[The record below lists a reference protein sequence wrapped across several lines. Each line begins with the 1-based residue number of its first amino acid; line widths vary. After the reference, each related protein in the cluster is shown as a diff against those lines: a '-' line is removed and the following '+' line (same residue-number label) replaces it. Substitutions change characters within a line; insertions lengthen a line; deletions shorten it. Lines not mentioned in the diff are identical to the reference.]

1 MITIFIYT
9 VKQGDT
15 LYSIGRQFGFT
26 VNTLI
31 NTNGDTVTGN
41 LAVGQAVIIP
51 TPDTDK
57 RQALINGY
65 AYPFIEDSSLYGYST
80 VLSLISP
87 FSYGITEQGT
97 LISLDD
103 KELIL
108 KAQNLGIKPL
118 LLVTSLTESGVFS
131 SERIG
136 SVLTSF
142 SEQLI
147 NSIVEKL
154 QTADYFGVDIDFE
167 YIPQNLASVYA
178 EFITNLKAK
187 ISPLGYYVFV
197 SLAPK
202 TSQEQRGLLYEAHD
216 YSALGEAADYL
227 LIMTYEWGYT
237 YGPPMAIAPINKVR
251 QVIDFAV
258 TQMPPE
264 KILLGIPNYAYDWT
278 LPYIQGSAARSLT
291 NENAVITAQQK
302 NAEIMFDDIAKT
314 PYYNYTENGISH
326 VVWFEDARS
335 VKARCDLIKEYNLAG
350 AGIWNIMAF
359 YKPLETTVFSNFTK
373 AL

>member
-41 LAVGQAVIIP
+41 LAVGQAIIIP
-51 TPDTDK
+51 TPDTNK
-57 RQALINGY
+57 REALINGY
-65 AYPFIEDSSLYGYST
+65 AYPFIEDSSLFGYST
-80 VLSLISP
+80 ILSLISP
-87 FSYGITEQGT
+87 FSYGVTESGT

-108 KAQNLGIKPL
+108 KAENLGIKPL

-167 YIPQNLASVYA
+167 YIPQQLGSSYA
-178 EFITNLKAK
+178 DFITRLKEK
-187 ISPLGYYVFV
+187 IAPLG
-197 SLAPK
+197 
-202 TSQEQRGLLYEAHD
+202 
-216 YSALGEAADYL
+216 
-227 LIMTYEWGYT
+227 
-237 YGPPMAIAPINKVR
+237 
-251 QVIDFAV
+251 
-258 TQMPPE
+258 
-264 KILLGIPNYAYDWT
+264 
-278 LPYIQGSAARSLT
+278 
-291 NENAVITAQQK
+291 
-302 NAEIMFDDIAKT
+302 
-314 PYYNYTENGISH
+314 
-326 VVWFEDARS
+326 
-335 VKARCDLIKEYNLAG
+335 
-350 AGIWNIMAF
+350 
-359 YKPLETTVFSNFTK
+359 
-373 AL
+373 

>member
-41 LAVGQAVIIP
+41 LAVGQAIIIP
-51 TPDTDK
+51 TPDTNK
-57 RQALINGY
+57 REALINGY
-65 AYPFIEDSSLYGYST
+65 AYPFIEDSSLFGYST
-80 VLSLISP
+80 ILSLISP
-87 FSYGITEQGT
+87 FSYGVTESGT

-108 KAQNLGIKPL
+108 KAENLGIKPL

-167 YIPQNLASVYA
+167 YIPQELGASYA
-178 EFITNLKAK
+178 DFITRLKEK
-187 ISPLGYYVFV
+187 IAPLGYYVFV

-202 TSQEQRGLLYEAHD
+202 TSVNQRGLLYEAHD
-216 YSALGEAADYL
+216 YKALGAAADFL

-251 QVIDFAV
+251 QVIDFAL

-291 NENAVITAQQK
+291 NENAVFTAQQK
-302 NAEIMFDDIAKT
+302 NAEIMFDDLAKT

-335 VKARCDLIKEYNLAG
+335 VKARCDLIKEYRLAG

-359 YKPLETTVFSNFTK
+359 YKPLETVIFSEFTK
-373 AL
+373 TP